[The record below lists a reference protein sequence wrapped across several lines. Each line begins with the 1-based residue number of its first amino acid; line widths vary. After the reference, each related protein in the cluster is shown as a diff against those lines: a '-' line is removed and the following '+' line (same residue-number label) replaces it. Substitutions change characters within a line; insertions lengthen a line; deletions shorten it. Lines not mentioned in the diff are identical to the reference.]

1 MTNLEILL
9 ETDRGTLGVLTG
21 YYWPTHVVVLW
32 ARSAL
37 ILPLKIIK
45 LTSVFLAML
54 SFMQNVTRFQMRYQL
69 CTQLT
74 RSIHA
79 AHFE

>member
-37 ILPLKIIK
+37 ILPLKGTARPITTYHHIK
-45 LTSVFLAML
+45 HALFNHINSRAPATSHKNQV
-54 SFMQNVTRFQMRYQL
+54 YE
-69 CTQLT
+69 
-74 RSIHA
+74 I
-79 AHFE
+79 FEV